1 MITRNRKIVWLFLI
15 LSWVSTSAMIVPET
29 VEDNKGKVLFKI
41 ERSRDPD
48 EIWYTINLNQNGSLN
63 QDMPVKAFWVRKN
76 ENNKIEPLTR
86 IQKRFGY
93 GIRSLDSENSRDNEW
108 HFQLAAYKNQIFIL
122 KRSADLHYRVFTL
135 SGSKEIEVERIFV
148 EFDGG
153 SFLTPNIAEVKL
165 TGVNLKTGKEITEIL
180 NSRK

>member
-1 MITRNRKIVWLFLI
+1 MIKRNRRIVWLFLI
-15 LSWVSTSAMIVPET
+15 VSWFNTSAIIVPET
-29 VEDNKGKVLFKI
+29 VDENKRKILFKI

-48 EIWYTINLNQNGSLN
+48 EIWYALNLNQNGSLN
-63 QDMPVKAFWVRKN
+63 QDMPVNVFWLRKN
-76 ENNKIEPLTR
+76 KNNKLEPLTR

-93 GIRSLDSENSRDNEW
+93 GIRALDSEISRDNEW

-122 KRSADLHYRVFTL
+122 KRSADFQYKVFTL

-153 SFLTPNIAEVKL
+153 SFLAPNIAEVKL
-165 TGVNLKTGKEITEIL
+165 TGVDLKTGGEITEII
-180 NSRK
+180 SSSK

>member
-1 MITRNRKIVWLFLI
+1 MITRNRNIICLLLI
-15 LSWVSTSAMIVPET
+15 ASWFNTSAIDVPEAL
-29 VEDNKGKVLFKI
+29 EENKGKILFKI

-48 EIWYTINLNQNGSLN
+48 EIWYTVNLNQNGSLN

-76 ENNKIEPLTR
+76 DNNEIEPLTR

-93 GIRSLDSENSRDNEW
+93 GIRAMDSENSRDNEW

-122 KRSADLHYRVFTL
+122 KRSSDFQYKVFTL
-135 SGSKEIEVERIFV
+135 SEGKEIEVERIFV

-153 SFLTPNIAEVKL
+153 SFLAPKISEVKL
-165 TGVNLKTGKEITEIL
+165 TGIDLNTGGEITEII
-180 NSRK
+180 SSSK

>member
-1 MITRNRKIVWLFLI
+1 LLI
-15 LSWVSTSAMIVPET
+15 ISWFNTSAIVVPET
-29 VEDNKGKVLFKI
+29 FEENIGKILFKI

-48 EIWYTINLNQNGSLN
+48 EIWYTVNLNQNGSLN

-76 ENNKIEPLTR
+76 ENYKIEPLTR

-93 GIRSLDSENSRDNEW
+93 GIRAVDSENSRNNEW
-108 HFQLAAYKNQIFIL
+108 QFQLAAYKNQIFIL
-122 KRSADLHYRVFTL
+122 KRSADFQYKVFTL

-153 SFLTPNIAEVKL
+153 SFLAPNIAEVKL
-165 TGVNLKTGKEITEIL
+165 TGIDLKTGREFTEII
-180 NSRK
+180 SSSK